1 MDTSPIAGLVAACAL
16 IAACESQPAVTFVA
30 NGSQFN
36 VLSLTDEQ
44 DTCKVPARLGYLTW
58 WDGATLRGCWERE
71 GGYIRMRIADLDDLR
86 IPIGD
91 FRATEVADYRNRTLN
106 WASR

>member
-36 VLSLTDEQ
+36 VLSLTDER
-44 DTCKVPARLGYLTW
+44 DTCDAPARLGYLTW
-58 WDGATLRGCWERE
+58 WDGATLRGCWVRD
-71 GGYIRMRIADLDDLR
+71 GGHIRMRITDLDDLR
-86 IPIGD
+86 IPVGD
-91 FRATEVADYRNRTLN
+91 FRSTEIADYRNRTLD
-106 WASR
+106 

>member
-1 MDTSPIAGLVAACAL
+1 MDTSPIAGFVAACAL

-30 NGSQFN
+30 NGSEFN

-44 DTCKVPARLGYLTW
+44 DTCNAPAHLGYLTW
-58 WDGATLRGCWERE
+58 WDGATLRGCWVRD
-71 GGYIRMRIADLDDLR
+71 GGYIRMRIADFDDLR

-91 FRATEVADYRNRTLN
+91 FRRTEIADYRNRTLD
-106 WASR
+106 